1 MKKYRDLT
9 EDILMDIYR
18 KLFSSFGARGWWPAE
33 TPFEVVIG
41 AILAQNTSWS
51 NAKSAIE
58 QLKSNNLLSPEAL
71 NNINLEDLAEIVK
84 SSGYYNQ
91 KAKKIKNFIGFFKNY
106 DFKFEGMSKQSANH
120 LREQLLN
127 INGIGEE
134 TVDCILL
141 YALDKPVF
149 VIDTYTKRVF
159 SRLGFADERIKY
171 SELQKII
178 TDNLK
183 KDAVLFN
190 EYHALID
197 YLAHFICKKKP
208 ECERCVL
215 QEDCNYYNH

>member
-1 MKKYRDLT
+1 
-9 EDILMDIYR
+9 MDSLISRIYT
-18 KLFSSFGARGWWPAE
+18 LLLESYGPQGWWPAE

-41 AILAQNTSWS
+41 AILAQNTSWA
-51 NAKSAIE
+51 NTKRAIE
-58 QLKSNNLLSPEAL
+58 QLKSNNLLFPEAL

-91 KAKKIKNFIGFFKNY
+91 KAKKIKNFIEFFKSYN
-106 DFKFEGMSKQSANH
+106 FKFEEMSKQSANF

-134 TVDCILL
+134 TADCILL

-149 VIDTYTKRVF
+149 VIDTYTKRIF
-159 SRLGFADERIKY
+159 SRLGFTNEKIKY

-178 TDNLK
+178 TDNLE
-183 KDAVLFN
+183 KDAALFN

-215 QEDCNYYNH
+215 QEDCNYYNR